1 MNIQHLDL
9 NFLLGIGKKPCS
21 SQVVKADG
29 SWPGSRGFKPWHRL
43 LDGCKQFA
51 SYYNKNFLN
60 KGSLIGHT
68 KNKYKKKIYLECSK
82 HFKRTPSLT

>member
-29 SWPGSRGFKPWHRL
+29 S
-43 LDGCKQFA
+43 
-51 SYYNKNFLN
+51 
-60 KGSLIGHT
+60 
-68 KNKYKKKIYLECSK
+68 
-82 HFKRTPSLT
+82 